1 MTSSKN
7 HIEACWEEQVSANL
21 SSNMASGLGQ
31 ALLERERLHAC
42 VAANVFEGKEKSG
55 LAFPSQLINV
65 AHTSNT

>member
-1 MTSSKN
+1 
-7 HIEACWEEQVSANL
+7 
-21 SSNMASGLGQ
+21 MASGLGQ